1 MARICMVVFNY
12 YPSDSRVRR
21 EAEALVD
28 RGDEV
33 DCICLQE
40 KGHEKIKNLYG
51 VRLFQ
56 LLKEKY
62 QGTSTIR
69 YLIKYFSFFCS
80 AFLKISFLHLKKRYD
95 IVQVHNMPDF
105 MVFVVLIPKML
116 GAKVILDLHDL
127 MPELYM
133 SKFGADDAS
142 LWIRFITRIERWSI
156 AFAHKVIT
164 VHQQDLGLLVKR
176 GNPEEKLSS
185 LLNVPDPK
193 IFAPKT
199 SPRHR
204 VDHNFRLIYHGTVS
218 KRYGLDVALRAMVL
232 ARKEIPDLEFHIIGG
247 GDDLQRIVGLANESR
262 LDGCVQFN
270 RSVPIEQLPPLI
282 TQADV
287 GIVPYLNDRFTRYVL
302 PVKLLEYVVLGIPVI
317 ASRLETLEVYF
328 DDKMLRY
335 FQPGNEVELADHIVD
350 LHCNPQKRERLV
362 SNAGRFNETYNW
374 QRQKILYFNLID
386 SMLSVS
392 QKSFHSGS

>member
-1 MARICMVVFNY
+1 MVRICMVIFNH
-12 YPSDSRVRR
+12 YPSDARVRR

-28 RGDEV
+28 RGNEV

-40 KGHEKIKNLYG
+40 KGQEKIDTLYG

-56 LLKEKY
+56 LSIGKY
-62 QGTSTIR
+62 QGTSRIH
-69 YLIKYFSFFCS
+69 YLTKYFLFFCS

-105 MVFVVLIPKML
+105 MVFVALIPKML
-116 GAKVILDLHDL
+116 GAKVILDMHDL

-133 SKFGADDAS
+133 SKFGADDAN
-142 LWIRFITRIERWSI
+142 LWIKFITRIERWSI

-204 VDHNFRLIYHGTVS
+204 VDHSFRLIYHGTVS
-218 KRYGLDVALRAMVL
+218 KRYGLDVALRAVAL
-232 ARKEIPDLEFHIIGG
+232 ARKEIPDLEFHIIGR
-247 GDDLQRIVGLANESR
+247 GDDLQRVVDLANESR
-262 LDGCVQFN
+262 LDGCVQFHK
-270 RSVPIEQLPPLI
+270 SVPIEQLPPLI

-287 GIVPYLNDRFTRYVL
+287 GIVPYLNDKYTQYVL
-302 PVKLLEYVVLGIPVI
+302 PVKLLEYVALGIPVI
-317 ASRLETLEVYF
+317 ASRLEALEVYF
-328 DDKMLRY
+328 DEKMLRY

-350 LHCNPQKRERLV
+350 LHRNPQKRERLV

-374 QRQKILYFNLID
+374 QRQKILYLNLID
-386 SMLSVS
+386 SMLSVKRVS
-392 QKSFHSGS
+392 TTDHE

>member
-1 MARICMVVFNY
+1 
-12 YPSDSRVRR
+12 
-21 EAEALVD
+21 
-28 RGDEV
+28 
-33 DCICLQE
+33 
-40 KGHEKIKNLYG
+40 
-51 VRLFQ
+51 
-56 LLKEKY
+56 LKEKY
-62 QGTSTIR
+62 QGTNTIR

-232 ARKEIPDLEFHIIGG
+232 ARKEIPDLEFHIIGS

-270 RSVPIEQLPPLI
+270 KSVPIEQLPPLI

-386 SMLSVS
+386 SMLPVKRVS
-392 QKSFHSGS
+392 TADHE